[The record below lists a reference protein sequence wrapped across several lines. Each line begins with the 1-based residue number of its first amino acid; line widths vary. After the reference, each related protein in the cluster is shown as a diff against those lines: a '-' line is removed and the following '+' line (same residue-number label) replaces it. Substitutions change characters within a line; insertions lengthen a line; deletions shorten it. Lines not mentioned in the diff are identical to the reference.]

1 MIHNLGTP
9 NASRRPLPTRC
20 VPLDRRRPSVSI
32 QRVRS
37 RYTHELRNEVVEEL
51 ICDQGGKSRAYLNI
65 ELVRS
70 GRKRRKEREKGRR
83 GEESKKNQEKRP
95 QGSMRR

>member
-1 MIHNLGTP
+1 
-9 NASRRPLPTRC
+9 
-20 VPLDRRRPSVSI
+20 
-32 QRVRS
+32 
-37 RYTHELRNEVVEEL
+37 LRNEVVEEL

-95 QGSMRR
+95 QGSTRRSKAVRGKGTQRQQISL